1 MPNNKYARLGYGI
14 SLSSD
19 ELIPSEY
26 LALGEP
32 WDEELILRV
41 MGMPPK
47 ESGLEINTH
56 HLRGAKEGFMIP
68 VLVIDED
75 NIFCHG
81 QASNGDAPV
90 DVTGVIEEFEEKE
103 EVWDARIR
111 AFVQGYEKL
120 NMKPKLHETIPHLI
134 LYFSEDI

>member
-1 MPNNKYARLGYGI
+1 MANLKYARLGYGI

-56 HLRGAKEGFMIP
+56 HLRGAKEGFMVP
-68 VLVIDED
+68 VLVIDEWV
-75 NIFCHG
+75 FCHG
-81 QASNGDAPV
+81 QASNGDNPA
-90 DVTGVIEEFEEKE
+90 DVTKIIEGLERSKE
-103 EVWDARIR
+103 IWDARIR

-120 NMKPKLHETIPHLI
+120 NMEPKLHETKPHLI
-134 LYFSEDI
+134 LYFFEDI